1 MGNFISHAH
10 DACRQKRH
18 FWKINGYFGEI
29 LGICLISA
37 LYPALICKKRNG
49 EKKRSGLSSSSTDN
63 GNHYRHENRISKSCR
78 PGCKEQT
85 DTSNHSVCHWASNG
99 SLAGSLNVVSDA
111 VGRFDIGDK
120 MILTKIFA
128 YLRALRIQYQTQ
140 NALAK
145 LDQREL
151 ADIGL
156 NRDQIEDVAHRV
168 AFGH

>member
-1 MGNFISHAH
+1 
-10 DACRQKRH
+10 
-18 FWKINGYFGEI
+18 
-29 LGICLISA
+29 
-37 LYPALICKKRNG
+37 
-49 EKKRSGLSSSSTDN
+49 
-63 GNHYRHENRISKSCR
+63 
-78 PGCKEQT
+78 
-85 DTSNHSVCHWASNG
+85 
-99 SLAGSLNVVSDA
+99 
-111 VGRFDIGDK
+111 

-140 NALAK
+140 NALSK

>member
-1 MGNFISHAH
+1 MN
-10 DACRQKRH
+10 
-18 FWKINGYFGEI
+18 E
-29 LGICLISA
+29 
-37 LYPALICKKRNG
+37 
-49 EKKRSGLSSSSTDN
+49 
-63 GNHYRHENRISKSCR
+63 
-78 PGCKEQT
+78 
-85 DTSNHSVCHWASNG
+85 
-99 SLAGSLNVVSDA
+99 VSDA
-111 VGRFDIGDK
+111 VGRFEIGDK

-140 NALAK
+140 NALSK